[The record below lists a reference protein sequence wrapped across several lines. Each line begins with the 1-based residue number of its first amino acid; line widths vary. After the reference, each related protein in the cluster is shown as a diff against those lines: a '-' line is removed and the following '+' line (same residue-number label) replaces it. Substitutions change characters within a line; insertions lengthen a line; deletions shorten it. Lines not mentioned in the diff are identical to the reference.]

1 MGSYGHTYNF
11 LILKLNFMKKLNLMQ
26 MENLQGGKFRW
37 SCALNSAAIGFSI
50 ASGQWYLTAAAGAM
64 FFENECHK
72 D

>member
-1 MGSYGHTYNF
+1 
-11 LILKLNFMKKLNLMQ
+11 MKKLNVEQ
-26 MENLQGGKFRW
+26 MENLQGGEFRL
-37 SCALNSAAIGFSI
+37 SCALNAAAIGFSI